1 MEYRYSVTGTAKQ
14 AFILRGFYFPI
25 GKQID
30 MPVSESELPFVKEKC
45 NLESVI
51 DLKKADTEKPMPVR
65 RKTSQR
71 GSENEPIRRAS
82 KSKSQSRV

>member
-30 MPVSESELPFVKEKC
+30 MPVSEAELPFVKAKC

-51 DLKKADTEKPMPVR
+51 DLAKAENQRPMPVR

-71 GSENEPIRRAS
+71 GSNNESVRKR
-82 KSKSQSRV
+82 SQSANQGEV